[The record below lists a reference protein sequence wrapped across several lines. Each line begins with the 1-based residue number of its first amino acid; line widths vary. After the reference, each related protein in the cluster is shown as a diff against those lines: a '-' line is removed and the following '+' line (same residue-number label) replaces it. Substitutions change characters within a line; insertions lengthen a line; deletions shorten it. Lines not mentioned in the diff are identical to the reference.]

1 MKRYEQAETTF
12 LDVGYDPKTFAAP
25 PPSDGAGW
33 HLWMVRWPKVDE
45 RMATAYW
52 QREVEGT

>member
-12 LDVGYDPKTFAAP
+12 CDVGYDPKAFAAP
-25 PPSDGAGW
+25 PPSDDAGW
-33 HLWMVRWPKVDE
+33 QLWKIRWSIGDE

-52 QREVEGT
+52 QREVEGK